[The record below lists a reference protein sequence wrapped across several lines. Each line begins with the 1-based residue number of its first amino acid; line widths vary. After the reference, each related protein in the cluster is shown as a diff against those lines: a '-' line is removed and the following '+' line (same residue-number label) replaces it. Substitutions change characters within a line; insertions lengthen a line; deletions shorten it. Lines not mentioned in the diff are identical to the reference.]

1 MSGERLQPVDP
12 QPVDPH
18 LNTLTRTL
26 FRSLHQA
33 SGKFAMFGHQN
44 ETSNVIGPNT
54 DSDVHAVT
62 GTYPALWGSD
72 LSGVE
77 RDETTNIDGFSM
89 GDVRD
94 ELLRAYTMGAVTT
107 MSWHSANPIT
117 FGGYGH
123 NMAPGSVA
131 AVLPGGARH
140 GQFLEWLDRVAAFL
154 DSVVDGVSGES
165 VPIVFRPFHEHT
177 GDWFWWCTGSP
188 AQPTDT
194 TPEQFVALWRMTVDY
209 LRDVRG
215 LHNVL
220 YAYSPD
226 RSRIDMSSAGTC
238 EAGYLYAYPGD
249 DYVDVLGFDDY
260 WDIAP
265 ADVEA
270 EQPHER
276 HDDLITMLTVVGR
289 LARER
294 GKIAA
299 ATEVGSPGEFASR
312 YVMSAED
319 KAALGGAGCVADGGD
334 GCCADSDGDVTGHD
348 SCATSDS
355 DCCGSGADGAGCDAG
370 MAAVCAAELS
380 EPIATTGPTGLPESV
395 SLPGQTE
402 STCPAEPSRPSE
414 PSEPFGLS
422 ELSGLAEPAE
432 SSDPVEPFDLSES
445 SDLPESSDLS
455 EPSNVQSESDSPWTH
470 YLLTAALANSDTRR
484 VLWYMPWRN
493 DPGAAGTGA
502 YGTPVTGSRYA
513 ADFRRFTEHPF
524 IRMANTL
531 PPLY

>member
-1 MSGERLQPVDP
+1 MSGETMGGENLRSVDP

-140 GQFLEWLDRVAAFL
+140 GQFLEWLDRVASFL

-177 GDWFWWCTGSP
+177 GRLVLVVHRVTRATHRHHAGTIRRP
-188 AQPTDT
+188 
-194 TPEQFVALWRMTVDY
+194 VAHD
-209 LRDVRG
+209 RG
-215 LHNVL
+215 L
-220 YAYSPD
+220 
-226 RSRIDMSSAGTC
+226 
-238 EAGYLYAYPGD
+238 
-249 DYVDVLGFDDY
+249 
-260 WDIAP
+260 P
-265 ADVEA
+265 ARLVRPTQRA
-270 EQPHER
+270 LR
-276 HDDLITMLTVVGR
+276 L
-289 LARER
+289 LAR
-294 GKIAA
+294 
-299 ATEVGSPGEFASR
+299 P
-312 YVMSAED
+312 
-319 KAALGGAGCVADGGD
+319 
-334 GCCADSDGDVTGHD
+334 
-348 SCATSDS
+348 
-355 DCCGSGADGAGCDAG
+355 
-370 MAAVCAAELS
+370 
-380 EPIATTGPTGLPESV
+380 
-395 SLPGQTE
+395 
-402 STCPAEPSRPSE
+402 
-414 PSEPFGLS
+414 
-422 ELSGLAEPAE
+422 
-432 SSDPVEPFDLSES
+432 
-445 SDLPESSDLS
+445 
-455 EPSNVQSESDSPWTH
+455 
-470 YLLTAALANSDTRR
+470 
-484 VLWYMPWRN
+484 
-493 DPGAAGTGA
+493 
-502 YGTPVTGSRYA
+502 
-513 ADFRRFTEHPF
+513 
-524 IRMANTL
+524 
-531 PPLY
+531 

>member
-1 MSGERLQPVDP
+1 MMNTATQCAADAATAGSQRSVDPRPVDP
-12 QPVDPH
+12 Q
-18 LNTLTRTL
+18 LNTPTRSL
-26 FRSLHQA
+26 FASLHQA
-33 SGKFAMFGHQN
+33 SGRFAMFGHQN
-44 ETSNVIGPNT
+44 ETSNVIGTNT

-62 GTYPALWGSD
+62 GTYPALWGND

-89 GDVRD
+89 DDIRA
-94 ELLRAYTMGAVTT
+94 ELLRAYNMGAAVT

-117 FGGYGH
+117 LGGYGH

-140 GQFLEWLDRVAAFL
+140 ERFLEWLDRVAAFL
-154 DSVVDGVSGES
+154 SSVVDDASGES
-165 VPIVFRPFHEHT
+165 VPIIFRPFHEHT

-188 AQPTDT
+188 ARPTDT
-194 TPEQFVALWRMTVDY
+194 TPEQFIALWRMTVEY

-226 RSRIDMSSAGTC
+226 RSRIDMSSDATC

-265 ADVEA
+265 AEAQA

-276 HDDLITMLTVVGR
+276 HNDLITILSVVGR

-294 GKIAA
+294 GKLAA

-312 YVMSAED
+312 YVMSEAD
-319 KAALGGAGCVADGGD
+319 KAALAGAGGP
-334 GCCADSDGDVTGHD
+334 
-348 SCATSDS
+348 
-355 DCCGSGADGAGCDAG
+355 
-370 MAAVCAAELS
+370 AA
-380 EPIATTGPTGLPESV
+380 
-395 SLPGQTE
+395 
-402 STCPAEPSRPSE
+402 PSE
-414 PSEPFGLS
+414 
-422 ELSGLAEPAE
+422 A
-432 SSDPVEPFDLSES
+432 
-445 SDLPESSDLS
+445 
-455 EPSNVQSESDSPWTH
+455 DSPWTH

-493 DPGAAGTGA
+493 DPDAAGTGA
-502 YGTPVTGSRYA
+502 YGTPVAGSRYA
-513 ADFRRFTEHPF
+513 ADFRRFAEHPF

>member
-89 GDVRD
+89 GDVRA
-94 ELLRAYTMGAVTT
+94 ELLRAYSMGAVTT

-226 RSRIDMSSAGTC
+226 RSRIDMSSASTC

-276 HDDLITMLTVVGR
+276 HDDLITMLTVIGR

-319 KAALGGAGCVADGGD
+319 KAALGGAGCVADGG
-334 GCCADSDGDVTGHD
+334 
-348 SCATSDS
+348 
-355 DCCGSGADGAGCDAG
+355 
-370 MAAVCAAELS
+370 CAAGAVAVRAANLS
-380 EPIATTGPTGLPESV
+380 EPIAVTDPTGLAESGE
-395 SLPGQTE
+395 LPGQTE
-402 STCPAEPSRPSE
+402 STCP
-414 PSEPFGLS
+414 SEPF
-422 ELSGLAEPAE
+422 E
-432 SSDPVEPFDLSES
+432 SPGLSES
-445 SDLPESSDLS
+445 SDPS
-455 EPSNVQSESDSPWTH
+455 EPSGLSETSEPSGRSDPSNLPDPSNLSDAQSESDSPWTH

>member
-1 MSGERLQPVDP
+1 MSGETMGGENLRSVDP

-140 GQFLEWLDRVAAFL
+140 GQFLEWLDRVASFL

-209 LRDVRG
+209 LRDSCG

-226 RSRIDMSSAGTC
+226 RSRIDMSSESTC

-270 EQPHER
+270 ERPRER

-289 LARER
+289 LAVN
-294 GKIAA
+294 AA
-299 ATEVGSPGEFASR
+299 RSPPPPKWAR
-312 YVMSAED
+312 
-319 KAALGGAGCVADGGD
+319 
-334 GCCADSDGDVTGHD
+334 
-348 SCATSDS
+348 
-355 DCCGSGADGAGCDAG
+355 
-370 MAAVCAAELS
+370 
-380 EPIATTGPTGLPESV
+380 
-395 SLPGQTE
+395 
-402 STCPAEPSRPSE
+402 
-414 PSEPFGLS
+414 
-422 ELSGLAEPAE
+422 
-432 SSDPVEPFDLSES
+432 
-445 SDLPESSDLS
+445 
-455 EPSNVQSESDSPWTH
+455 
-470 YLLTAALANSDTRR
+470 LANSRR
-484 VLWYMPWRN
+484 
-493 DPGAAGTGA
+493 GT
-502 YGTPVTGSRYA
+502 
-513 ADFRRFTEHPF
+513 
-524 IRMANTL
+524 
-531 PPLY
+531 

>member
-1 MSGERLQPVDP
+1 MRSVDP

-131 AVLPGGARH
+131 AVLPGRAH
-140 GQFLEWLDRVAAFL
+140 GTAVPRMAGPRGLVPGLGGGRRQRRIRADRIPPVPRAHRAT
-154 DSVVDGVSGES
+154 GSG
-165 VPIVFRPFHEHT
+165 
-177 GDWFWWCTGSP
+177 GCTGSP

-209 LRDVRG
+209 LRDSCG

-226 RSRIDMSSAGTC
+226 RSRIDMSSGKHMR
-238 EAGYLYAYPGD
+238 GRVSLRLPGD

-260 WDIAP
+260 W
-265 ADVEA
+265 
-270 EQPHER
+270 
-276 HDDLITMLTVVGR
+276 T
-289 LARER
+289 
-294 GKIAA
+294 
-299 ATEVGSPGEFASR
+299 
-312 YVMSAED
+312 
-319 KAALGGAGCVADGGD
+319 
-334 GCCADSDGDVTGHD
+334 
-348 SCATSDS
+348 
-355 DCCGSGADGAGCDAG
+355 
-370 MAAVCAAELS
+370 
-380 EPIATTGPTGLPESV
+380 
-395 SLPGQTE
+395 
-402 STCPAEPSRPSE
+402 SRPPTSRQ
-414 PSEPFGLS
+414 
-422 ELSGLAEPAE
+422 SG
-432 SSDPVEPFDLSES
+432 
-445 SDLPESSDLS
+445 
-455 EPSNVQSESDSPWTH
+455 
-470 YLLTAALANSDTRR
+470 R
-484 VLWYMPWRN
+484 VN
-493 DPGAAGTGA
+493 GT
-502 YGTPVTGSRYA
+502 T
-513 ADFRRFTEHPF
+513 
-524 IRMANTL
+524 I
-531 PPLY
+531 